1 MEDGLHPAA
10 PPGPPDWLWVMSF
23 PCANPGPG
31 PGGQR
36 WPLPAPPGSAR
47 ADRAQVPAGTAPMA
61 PCQWRSAA
69 TAGAAEELHRDVL
82 CSSLRIC
89 NQFGAIEDG
98 FLLQTQA
105 MWGILRGLFNH
116 MLHYF

>member
-1 MEDGLHPAA
+1 MLIPGQA
-10 PPGPPDWLWVMSF
+10 PGDSAGRSP
-23 PCANPGPG
+23 
-31 PGGQR
+31 Q
-36 WPLPAPPGSAR
+36 PPGSAR

-69 TAGAAEELHRDVL
+69 TEGAAEELHRDVL